1 MVFKE
6 PITKRT
12 IFVLLWKTEHLHEIL
27 FAGVFL
33 VQKICYGY
41 PCRPYSLMDKTRGF
55 YPFDVG
61 SIPTGGTAKKIKRL
75 LDQSNRFIF

>member
-12 IFVLLWKTEHLHEIL
+12 IFVLLWKTEHLQEIL

-33 VQKICYGY
+33 VKKICYGY

-61 SIPTGGTAKKIKRL
+61 SIPTGGTKKK
-75 LDQSNRFIF
+75 